1 LVKPFIGENLTLQTT
16 DATRFLL
23 RNPGAAATP
32 ITFADLAVGLWLY
45 PREIKDL
52 ILLWYTLVSASVNG

>member
-16 DATRFLL
+16 DATSFLL

-32 ITFADLAVGLWLY
+32 ITFADLAVGL
-45 PREIKDL
+45 
-52 ILLWYTLVSASVNG
+52 